1 MTDPNQV
8 VCAGAIASP
17 EASRAEAWG
26 ALGPRPQLRTIHLER
41 EFFVCRKLR
50 RKRAQKHLFAHCKE
64 FTQNFEYTCRLLS
77 ALGSGAVRWSLLGLG
92 VLICP
97 LTGITKNQ
105 YNNLRDGSGCSTSET
120 DMQLRK
126 SCPRL
131 WPSSM
136 CVHPASRSSSLPGL
150 EPAGDLESTAGVLQP
165 RPLSSDSAALST
177 QLDPSD
183 ACEHPPRSHYRSSD
197 SVAPQRWG
205 PGMHG
210 DWARESLRVSSFFSF
225 LRGGASSHQV
235 RESYKS
241 VSRRGL

>member
-97 LTGITKNQ
+97 LTGITKNK

-165 RPLSSDSAALST
+165 RP
-177 QLDPSD
+177 
-183 ACEHPPRSHYRSSD
+183 SHQIRQPLCPHS
-197 SVAPQRWG
+197 WTLL
-205 PGMHG
+205 M
-210 DWARESLRVSSFFSF
+210 RVSIHQGRTTGLQTRSLPSGGD
-225 LRGGASSHQV
+225 RGCTGIGHERV
-235 RESYKS
+235 
-241 VSRRGL
+241 